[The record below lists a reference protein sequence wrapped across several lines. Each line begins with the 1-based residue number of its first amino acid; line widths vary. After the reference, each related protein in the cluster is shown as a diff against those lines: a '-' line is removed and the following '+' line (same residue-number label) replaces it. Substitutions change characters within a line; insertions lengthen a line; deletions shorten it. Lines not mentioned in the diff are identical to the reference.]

1 MSNQAIEKLS
11 PFKNLTDEQ
20 AQLVDEVILFAK
32 QHLTQDFPAVYTILG
47 DAGTGKSASSRTCLL
62 VCSRPPGF
70 SQTVLFTGRTTIF
83 WSTIP
88 KSSKST
94 NRLPDRSKLC

>member
-32 QHLTQDFPAVYTILG
+32 
-47 DAGTGKSASSRTCLL
+47 
-62 VCSRPPGF
+62 
-70 SQTVLFTGRTTIF
+70 
-83 WSTIP
+83 
-88 KSSKST
+88 
-94 NRLPDRSKLC
+94 